1 MGSRDTIKDAR
12 MGTLGGEAL
21 RNQWIRNAERLNHQ
35 GHFARYPPRQREEV
49 LRKGFLGPWPPNRAI
64 VIAREQ
70 AEKGQA
76 VRTPKFNDEMRN
88 HFGLV
93 GEEVR
98 EAVVKILGELPPES
112 YEPPAELQEPC
123 GCPFRFRSKTLGG
136 EVYFKFQVRG
146 TRKPRV
152 LFWSCHP
159 PVY

>member
-1 MGSRDTIKDAR
+1 

-70 AEKGQA
+70 AEKGHA
-76 VRTPKFNDEMRN
+76 FWTPKFNDEMRD
-88 HFGLV
+88 HFRLV

-98 EAVVKILGELPPES
+98 EAVLKILGELPPES